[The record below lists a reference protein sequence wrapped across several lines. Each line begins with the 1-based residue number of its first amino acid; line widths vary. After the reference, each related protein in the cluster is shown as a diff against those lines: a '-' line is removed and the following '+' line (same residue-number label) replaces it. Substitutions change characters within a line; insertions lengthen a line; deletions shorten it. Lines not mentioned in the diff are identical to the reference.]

1 MRGQVKSGN
10 VVGVR
15 CFRWSRGGYEGER
28 NMVMSKSQK
37 KLDADEGDVAGE
49 EGARTERGDM

>member
-1 MRGQVKSGN
+1 MLEQVRG
-10 VVGVR
+10 
-15 CFRWSRGGYEGER
+15 FRWSREGYEGKR
-28 NMVMSKSQK
+28 TMVMSKSQE

>member
-1 MRGQVKSGN
+1 MLEVRGFV
-10 VVGVR
+10 
-15 CFRWSRGGYEGER
+15 CSRGGCEGKR
-28 NMVMSKSQK
+28 NMVMSKSQE